1 MIGGCKVEETNQ
13 SFRAYSIYRFTSY
26 ALGEQSPLVLDN
38 TRHDFQFGGRAI
50 HLEPLAMNL
59 LSALM
64 ARAGELITRDE
75 LLQFLSRDEARGHT
89 SGGQVLNNTVSYL
102 RRRLKGEIG
111 PNAASL
117 IKTGRG
123 GYYFDADVTA
133 EAQGTGAPADARL
146 SIGDHVATARAILV
160 EKIGTNAGIEEW
172 IGHRSDDAEHLCRTR
187 IATTTEG
194 ARRLRHEKQVED
206 YLSENE
212 ATQQYVLEPRFN
224 LKMPIHQS
232 LTWDWPPCSLTHLDE
247 TEGFLGK
254 LTPAARLQIARKI
267 IQAAEACNEA
277 GVVHGDLKPSNI
289 FLTNKQAAGPKS
301 DDALDFDVRLGGF
314 AHAFVMPSAAG
325 SSNSWGT
332 QDRSWRNR
340 RAESQVY
347 CAPELLDG
355 SPTDL
360 RSDVYALGVILYKV
374 IAGSLRLPFEA
385 NWQDDIGCP
394 VLREDIAASTVRG
407 PEKRMTSPAELAKCF
422 ARYEQRIE
430 TAKAQNESLAKAER
444 ARKRRPF
451 LVSLF
456 AILGVTAVSLGFLT
470 FSLQSA
476 NARIEAEATEAAMAR
491 DALRSILL
499 SADPRGT
506 PGSSD
511 ESVEQLLERASE
523 AVSKATTDPAE
534 LATLNLILAEAYRG
548 RGDVQSEL
556 QHLRASIP
564 ALLELKDPERLATA
578 RYAMANTLLLGGGAS
593 SASNQQEAL
602 KQIKLANAEYARLT
616 MPSAD
621 LRAAKLYAEGMVKSQ
636 NGEFVDALDG
646 LQPWIAIVRQNDIPL
661 DRRRYN
667 AVVLVA
673 QAQLRTGGA
682 EVAFDTLEWLR
693 SKETDAIP
701 QYIRIN
707 RMTMQALVSSALGRE
722 DTISRFEH
730 LLRSIEAIYGGGSG
744 QEGITRNYYGIH
756 LEGIGKLK
764 EAAENQRRSR
774 SILCERLPTAL
785 HCEGPRIS
793 LASIMIKQGRYEE
806 ASRQLSVVESV
817 FAEDFP
823 VGLAQITFLRGQIAM
838 GRADWSRALSQFQ
851 KVTAEELEA
860 ASPSGKWAPVLSAM
874 RTVARNPD
882 NPSTVDDAIQSL
894 SAAQLDQS
902 TLNWLNSIRAGV

>member
-1 MIGGCKVEETNQ
+1 
-13 SFRAYSIYRFTSY
+13 
-26 ALGEQSPLVLDN
+26 
-38 TRHDFQFGGRAI
+38 
-50 HLEPLAMNL
+50 
-59 LSALM
+59 M

-75 LLQFLSRDEARGHT
+75 LLQLLSRDEARGHT

-111 PNAASL
+111 PDAASL

-133 EAQGTGAPADARL
+133 EAQGTEAPADARL

-206 YLSENE
+206 YLKSNE
-212 ATQQYVLEPRFN
+212 TTQQYVLEHRFN

-232 LTWDWPPCSLTHLDE
+232 LTWDWPPYSLTHLDE

-254 LTPAARLQIARKI
+254 LTSADRLQIARKM
-267 IQAAEACNEA
+267 IQAAAACNEA
-277 GVVHGDLKPSNI
+277 GVVHGDLKPSKI
-289 FLTNKQAAGPKS
+289 FLTNKQAADPKS
-301 DDALDFDVRLGGF
+301 DDALDFEVYLGDF

-332 QDRSWRNR
+332 QDRSWHNR
-340 RAESQVY
+340 RADSQVY

-355 SPTDL
+355 NPTDL

-394 VLREDIAASTVRG
+394 VLREDIAASTARG
-407 PEKRMTSPAELAKCF
+407 PERRLTSPAELAKRLAC
-422 ARYEQRIE
+422 YEQRVE
-430 TAKAQNESLAKAER
+430 AAKAQNEALAKAER

-451 LVSLF
+451 LVSLL
-456 AILGVTAVSLGFLT
+456 AILGVTAVSLGFLA

-511 ESVEQLLERASE
+511 ESVEQLLKRASE

-556 QHLRASIP
+556 QHLKATIP
-564 ALLELKDPERLATA
+564 ALLKLKDRERIATV
-578 RYAMANTLLLGGGAS
+578 RYAVANTLLLGGGTS

-602 KQIKLANAEYARLT
+602 KQIGLANADYARVAS
-616 MPSAD
+616 PSAD
-621 LRAAKLYAEGMVKSQ
+621 LRAARFYAEGMVRSQ
-636 NGEFVDALDG
+636 NGEFADALDG
-646 LQPWIAIVRQNDIPL
+646 LEPWVAIVRQNDIPL

-673 QAQLRTGGA
+673 QAQLRTGKA
-682 EVAFDTLEWLR
+682 KTAFETLEWLR

-730 LLRSIEAIYGGGSG
+730 LLRSIVAIYGDGSG

-756 LEGIGKLK
+756 LEGIGKLR

-785 HCEGPRIS
+785 HCEGPRIN

-806 ASRQLSVVESV
+806 ASRQLLVVESV
-817 FAEDFP
+817 FAADFP
-823 VGLAQITFLRGQIAM
+823 VGLAQITYLRGLIAM
-838 GRADWSRALSQFQ
+838 GRGDRSEAISRLQSI
-851 KVTAEELEA
+851 TAEELEA
-860 ASPSGKWAPVLSAM
+860 ASPTGKWPAILSVM
-874 RTVARNPD
+874 QKISRSPG
-882 NPSTVDDAIQSL
+882 NPSIIDDAIGGP
-894 SAAQLDQS
+894 SANQLDQS
-902 TLNWLNSIRAGV
+902 TIDWLNSIRAGV